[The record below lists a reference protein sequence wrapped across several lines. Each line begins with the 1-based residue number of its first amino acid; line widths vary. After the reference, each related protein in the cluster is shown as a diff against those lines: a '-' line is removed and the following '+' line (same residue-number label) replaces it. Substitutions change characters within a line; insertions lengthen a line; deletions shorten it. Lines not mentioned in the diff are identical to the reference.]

1 MNITRDILIEK
12 INNKDKR
19 WFYQLYNHDCP
30 DQTRDWSKEFNIV
43 YDENWGDGNDYFIA
57 FEFPLLKLYV
67 LLEGQYSSWDEP
79 HWSSVSFAQPFEY
92 KETRYKPVTLEY
104 IRDQKIETIL
114 DKSEDKKD

>member
-1 MNITRDILIEK
+1 MNITREILIEK
-12 INNKDKR
+12 INTKDKN
-19 WFYQLYNHDCP
+19 WFYRLYNHDCP
-30 DQTRDWSKEFNIV
+30 GQTRDWSTEFNVV

-57 FEFPLLKLYV
+57 FEFPLLKLFV
-67 LLEGQYSSWDEP
+67 LLEGSYSSWDEP
-79 HWSSVSFAQPFEY
+79 HWSKVSFAQPFEY